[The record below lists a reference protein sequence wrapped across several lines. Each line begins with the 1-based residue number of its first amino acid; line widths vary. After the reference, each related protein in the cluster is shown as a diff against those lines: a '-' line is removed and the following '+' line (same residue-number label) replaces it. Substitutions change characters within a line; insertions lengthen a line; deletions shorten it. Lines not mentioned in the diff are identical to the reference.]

1 MKKPLLAL
9 TVLSLSL
16 GSIIAPV
23 QATAALPL
31 NVDGQQLPSLAP
43 MLEKVTPA
51 VVSIAV
57 EGKQVQT
64 SRIPEQFQF
73 FFGPDFPMEQRRERP
88 FRGLGSGVI
97 IDAKKGHIVTNY
109 HVIKGADEIRV
120 RLFDGREYD
129 ATLVGGDEMAD

>member
-16 GSIIAPV
+16 SSIITPIT
-23 QATAALPL
+23 ATAALPL
-31 NVDGQQLPSLAP
+31 SVDGQQLPSLAP

-64 SRIPEQFQF
+64 SRIPEQF
-73 FFGPDFPMEQRRERP
+73 
-88 FRGLGSGVI
+88 
-97 IDAKKGHIVTNY
+97 
-109 HVIKGADEIRV
+109 
-120 RLFDGREYD
+120 
-129 ATLVGGDEMAD
+129 